1 MSSESLSAVLCT
13 EFHSRLEGITVSAP
27 MQSTI
32 VRSSSLQSCRF
43 NSTRTRRVVPRKNH
57 KFNGEVL
64 IQSARTAMVVRP
76 VCRWETRQLLSHLFR
91 TYLGASLSVAS
102 DSDFDGSTIAILPEC
117 GRVILQPFGRY
128 HSRALARNTK
138 RTVYVMT
145 VFDA

>member
-1 MSSESLSAVLCT
+1 MNRSRRYCVLNSIRDSKVLPSQRLCNRLSYKFCLCS
-13 EFHSRLEGITVSAP
+13 HVD
-27 MQSTI
+27 
-32 VRSSSLQSCRF
+32 
-43 NSTRTRRVVPRKNH
+43 STRSDAPSSTSK
-57 KFNGEVL
+57 KYDFNGEVL

-138 RTVYVMT
+138 RMVYVMT